1 MIQRATDP
9 TASRPGWRPAE
20 AEAEARAAAPARHPP
35 RSGHAWPFPSRQA
48 EHAAGPQSNPRSRHS
63 DFAS

>member
-20 AEAEARAAAPARHPP
+20 ARSVVPARQPP
-35 RSGHAWPFPSRQA
+35 RSGHAWPFLSRQA
-48 EHAAGPQSNPRSRHS
+48 EHAAGPQPNPRRRSS

>member
-1 MIQRATDP
+1 VA
-9 TASRPGWRPAE
+9 A
-20 AEAEARAAAPARHPP
+20 AEARAAAPARHPP

-48 EHAAGPQSNPRSRHS
+48 EHAAGPQPNPRSRHS

>member
-9 TASRPGWRPAE
+9 TDSRPGWLP

-35 RSGHAWPFPSRQA
+35 RSGHAWPFLSRPA
-48 EHAAGPQSNPRSRHS
+48 EHAAGPQPNPRPRSS